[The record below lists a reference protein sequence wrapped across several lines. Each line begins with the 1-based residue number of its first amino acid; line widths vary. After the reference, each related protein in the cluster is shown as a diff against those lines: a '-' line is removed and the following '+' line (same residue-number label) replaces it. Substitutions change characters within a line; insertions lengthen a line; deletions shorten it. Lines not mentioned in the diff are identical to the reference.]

1 MRHFLFHLAEQFAKL
16 IPGAELRVIPECGH
30 LPPLEKTEEFVRV
43 VCEFLT

>member
-1 MRHFLFHLAEQFAKL
+1 MKHFLFHLM
-16 IPGAELRVIPECGH
+16 PCGH